1 MGINIYTE
9 VIVSHS
15 NKFLYGISIGWRLVA
30 SVLILFTLSGL
41 RVVTALEFDACGIE
55 SAVAFED
62 WRGWNKT
69 SPTPYLSGEHRSW
82 ATIYFDELAAKSSQS
97 ANGQFV
103 PCAKIVKVHF
113 ADAGGTAIRKL
124 FLMAKMPAGFDP
136 DHGDWWYGNY
146 DTSVGAGMIEQG
158 IVDGCINCHQRAS
171 GLDYVFFKVQIEKS
185 ME

>member
-1 MGINIYTE
+1 MIKHCAQARLKENAT
-9 VIVSHS
+9 H
-15 NKFLYGISIGWRLVA
+15 LRLVA
-30 SVLILFTLSGL
+30 SLLIPFLLSGSQI
-41 RVVTALEFDACGIE
+41 VAALDFDECGIE

-69 SPTPYLSGEHRSW
+69 SPTPYLSGEHSSW
-82 ATIYFDELAAKSSQS
+82 ATIYFDELAGESSQS

-113 ADAGGTAIRKL
+113 TNAGGTAIRKL

-146 DTSVGAGMIEQG
+146 DASIGAGMIEQG
-158 IVDGCINCHQRAS
+158 AVEGCISCHERAS
-171 GLDYVFFKVQIEKS
+171 DLDYVFFKTQIEKS